1 MSSTPSPDSADPSM
15 AFRELAEVEIWAE
28 HTEASGHPRLYVSE
42 EALDGPAFSVGTS
55 TRNGM
60 HQVVDIAPRPTEDH
74 PRATPPTEAE
84 CAVLRSV
91 VRAVL
96 DLVGHETGLARTQVA
111 LTARGP
117 RIARLRLGDAPRDLS
132 E

>member
-1 MSSTPSPDSADPSM
+1 MSSTPSRDSADPSM
-15 AFRELAEVEIWAE
+15 AFQELAEVEIWAE
-28 HTEASGHPRLYVSE
+28 HTEASGHPRSYVSTE
-42 EALDGPAFSVGTS
+42 SLDGPVFSVGTS

-60 HQVVDIAPRPTEDH
+60 HQVVDIAARPTKDH
-74 PRATPPTEAE
+74 PQATPPTEAE
-84 CAVLRSV
+84 CAALRSV

-96 DLVGHETGLARTQVA
+96 DLVGHETGSAHTQVA

-117 RIARLRLGDAPRDLS
+117 RIARLQLGDVPRDLT

>member
-1 MSSTPSPDSADPSM
+1 MSSTPSRDTADSSM
-15 AFRELAEVEIWAE
+15 AFRELAEVEFWAE
-28 HTEASGHPRLYVSE
+28 HAEAPGHPRSYVSTE
-42 EALDGPAFSVGTS
+42 SLDGPVFSVGTS
-55 TRNGM
+55 TRSGM
-60 HQVVDIAPRPTEDH
+60 HQVVDISARPTDDH

-96 DLVGHETGLARTQVA
+96 DLVGHETGSAHTQVA

-117 RIARLRLGDAPRDLS
+117 RIARLQLGEVQRDVT